1 MKKILLMIELI
12 LASIMLVSCADVS
25 NCNDNVGSSSLFNK
39 KEMDTAINVAK
50 DYFWKNYDGS
60 ILNSIE
66 YDDKLVISDQI
77 SLTKMYSVD
86 YALIFTLWYYDSKDQ
101 IDNDLQH
108 KNFILGSN
116 ENKYSWT
123 VLDAG
128 YY

>member
-1 MKKILLMIELI
+1 M
-12 LASIMLVSCADVS
+12 
-25 NCNDNVGSSSLFNK
+25 
-39 KEMDTAINVAK
+39 
-50 DYFWKNYDGS
+50 
-60 ILNSIE
+60 NSIE

-108 KNFILGSN
+108 KDFILGSN